1 MSFSAALMCF
11 MKRVSMVLFLKE
23 LLQCSTKAESSMV
36 TTSTSSNHVRMV
48 VSLSCSCNRLSTL
61 CHTSEM
67 EFNESSPF
75 PLNGPSI
82 SVFEKNLSEN
92 SIAETPGKVYTYSNI
107 SCKK

>member
-48 VSLSCSCNRLSTL
+48 VSLSCSCNGLVRSAIRQKWNSMKAPLSPDG
-61 CHTSEM
+61 S
-67 EFNESSPF
+67 
-75 PLNGPSI
+75 
-82 SVFEKNLSEN
+82 LSL
-92 SIAETPGKVYTYSNI
+92 YL
-107 SCKK
+107 KKIYPRIV